1 MKMIKRNNLPKN
13 LAQNHYRMKRK
24 QIIRMMM
31 MISMKEKIC
40 QLSLNLSISP
50 MMKMKIQIYQIRW
63 KKSCRNSKMKMI
75 MKMMISNKKR
85 MIKTISKRA
94 IIRRHPLVKL
104 KDKTSQNRIRMIRK
118 GLSSLQ
124 RN

>member
-1 MKMIKRNNLPKN
+1 MTMRMKETILKTMEMIKRKNLPKN
-13 LAQNHYRMKRK
+13 LAQNLYRMKRNK
-24 QIIRMMM
+24 IIRMMM

-63 KKSCRNSKMKMI
+63 KKSCRNSRMKMI

-94 IIRRHPLVKL
+94 IIRRHPLV
-104 KDKTSQNRIRMIRK
+104 
-118 GLSSLQ
+118 
-124 RN
+124 